1 MFSTTT
7 TLDVPMICVQ
17 IPICYRCSYSSASMR
32 GSDRPAIFINVQ
44 FGNIPNALQNSRFA
58 PIYHGIIF
66 LHSTVIK
73 VEDQDILRAYADELI
88 HHIGHL
94 GPLYHRADSNPISV
108 F

>member
-1 MFSTTT
+1 MLSLFI
-7 TLDVPMICVQ
+7 LICINARVG
-17 IPICYRCSYSSASMR
+17 SASYIYQR
-32 GSDRPAIFINVQ
+32 TVWKHPQRSTEQPFCPHLSWH
-44 FGNIPNALQNSRFA
+44 NI
-58 PIYHGIIF
+58 